1 MASIVWS
8 DMATSATLAPST
20 GGRLGYGRLF
30 GLNAFWFAGGA
41 HWQPISISLLPVGAM
56 LVSAHSPELVV
67 GRATAAGGIFAMLV
81 PILAGSLSDR
91 TSSRWGRRRP
101 WMVVGTIL
109 NVIGL
114 GLLAFAG
121 SPAMVVAAYVF
132 VQASNN
138 AASAAYAGV
147 IPDVVPAAE
156 RGRASGLLG
165 TMNQLG
171 TVVGVGLVGVVLA
184 ELGSNRRGLVAG
196 YGVIVVILLVSLV
209 ITIRAV
215 HEAPSNFRTQR
226 TMARTAP
233 SATALIAAIALL
245 VTVVAVLT
253 VLVFSLGTVAWA
265 VGGVAVVAGVV
276 AVGTGLRVPAFRT
289 FLAPFAEHDFL
300 WVFLTRFLTTLGIW
314 SVLPFVAFYFEDVV
328 HVHNSGAA
336 SAIWLLAVI
345 GGAILPSIIG
355 GQLSDRLGRRKPF
368 VYLSSGIQAAVVS
381 VLVFGLITSLPLMY
395 VLGIVYGVGYG
406 MYYAVDW
413 ALACDVLPDSEHAAG
428 KDMGLWHVSFT
439 LPQALAPAVL
449 AGVLYYFNHAGHT
462 VFGVATGHNLG
473 FRLVFGGAALWFIL
487 GTVLVSQIRGVR

>member
-1 MASIVWS
+1 
-8 DMATSATLAPST
+8 MATAATL
-20 GGRLGYGRLF
+20 GGGTTRQLGYRRLAA
-30 GLNAFWFAGGA
+30 LNAFWFGGGA

-56 LVSAHSPELVV
+56 LVSRHAPELVV

-81 PILAGSLSDR
+81 PILAGYLSDR

-101 WMVVGTIL
+101 WMVVGTVF

-114 GLLAFAG
+114 GLLAIAG
-121 SPAMVVAAYVF
+121 SPALVILAYVF

-147 IPDVVPAAE
+147 IPDVVPAPE

-184 ELGSNRRGLVAG
+184 EVGSNRAGLIGG
-196 YGVIVVILLVSLV
+196 YAVIVVILIASLLISV
-209 ITIRAV
+209 RAIR
-215 HEAPSNFRTQR
+215 EAPSTFRR
-226 TMARTAP
+226 ARDVARPSIPPMAITAAVSFVITV
-233 SATALIAAIALL
+233 SAIL
-245 VTVVAVLT
+245 V
-253 VLVFSLGTVAWA
+253 VLVVSLGTAAWII
-265 VGGVAVVAGVV
+265 GGVAAVAG
-276 AVGTGLRVPAFRT
+276 AVTLATGLRVPSIRG
-289 FLAPFAEHDFL
+289 FLSPFADHDFF

-314 SVLPFVAFYFEDVV
+314 SVLPFVAFYFEDVM
-328 HVHNSGAA
+328 HVSNSGAA

-345 GGAILPSIIG
+345 GGAIVPSIVG
-355 GQLSDRLGRRKPF
+355 GQLSDRLGRRKLF

-395 VLGIVYGVGYG
+395 VLGILYGIGYG

-413 ALACDVLPDSEHAAG
+413 ALACDVLPDSEGSAG
-428 KDMGLWHVSFT
+428 KDMGLWHTSFT

-462 VFGVATGHNLG
+462 VIGITTGHNLG

-487 GTVLVSQIRGVR
+487 GTVMVSQIRGVR

>member
-1 MASIVWS
+1 
-8 DMATSATLAPST
+8 MATAAAPKPATST
-20 GGRLGYGRLF
+20 RLGYGRLAA
-30 GLNAFWFAGGA
+30 LNAFWFGGGA

-56 LVSAHSPELVV
+56 LVSRHSPELVV

-81 PILAGSLSDR
+81 PILAGFLSDR

-101 WMVVGTIL
+101 WMVIGTVF

-121 SPAMVVAAYVF
+121 SPAMVIVAYVF

-147 IPDVVPAAE
+147 IPDVVPALE

-184 ELGSNRRGLVAG
+184 ELGSNRGGLIAG
-196 YGVIVVILLVSLV
+196 YGVIVVILLASLM
-209 ITIRAV
+209 ITVRAV
-215 HEAPSNFRTQR
+215 HEAPTNFRQARSDPQR
-226 TMARTAP
+226 SIPPMALA
-233 SATALIAAIALL
+233 AAISFLITL
-245 VTVVAVLT
+245 VAVLT
-253 VLVFSLGTVAWA
+253 VLIFSLGIVAWP
-265 VGGVAVVAGVV
+265 VGGVAIVSGVITV
-276 AVGTGLRVPAFRT
+276 STGLRVPAIRG
-289 FLAPFAEHDFL
+289 FLSPFAHRDFF
-300 WVFLTRFLTTLGIW
+300 WVFMTRFLTTLGIW
-314 SVLPFVAFYFEDVV
+314 SVLPFVAFYFQDVV
-328 HVHNSGAA
+328 RIHNAGAA

-355 GQLSDRLGRRKPF
+355 GHLSDRLSRRKPF

-381 VLVFGLITSLPLMY
+381 VLVCGLITSLPVMY
-395 VLGIVYGVGYG
+395 VLGICFGIGYG

-413 ALACDVLPDSEHAAG
+413 ALACDVLPDCEGSAG
-428 KDMGLWHVSFT
+428 KDMGLWHTSFT

-449 AGVLYYFNHAGHT
+449 AGVLYYFNQSGHT
-462 VFGVATGHNLG
+462 VIGLTTGHNLG

-487 GTVLVSQIRGVR
+487 GTVMVSQIRGVR

>member
-1 MASIVWS
+1 
-8 DMATSATLAPST
+8 MATTATLTPGTSR
-20 GGRLGYGRLF
+20 RLGYGRLAA
-30 GLNAFWFAGGA
+30 LNAFWFGGGA

-56 LVSAHSPELVV
+56 LVSRHAPELVV

-81 PILAGSLSDR
+81 PILAGYLSDR

-101 WMVVGTIL
+101 WMVVGTAF

-121 SPAMVVAAYVF
+121 SPAMVVLAYVF
-132 VQASNN
+132 VQSSNN

-147 IPDVVPAAE
+147 IPDVVPAME

-171 TVVGVGLVGVVLA
+171 TVVGVGLVGVVLG
-184 ELGSNRRGLVAG
+184 ELGSNRSGLIGG
-196 YGVIVVILLVSLV
+196 YAVIVVILLASLLISV
-209 ITIRAV
+209 RAI
-215 HEAPSNFRTQR
+215 HESPSNFRSPH
-226 TMARTAP
+226 TATRRQIP
-233 SATALIAAIALL
+233 PLALAAAVSFLVALA
-245 VTVVAVLT
+245 AVLT
-253 VLVFSLGTVAWA
+253 VLVFSLGTIAWA
-265 VGGVAVVAGVV
+265 VGGVALASGATAVA
-276 AVGTGLRVPAFRT
+276 TGLRVPGIRR
-289 FLAPFAEHDFL
+289 FLSPFANHDFF

-314 SVLPFVAFYFEDVV
+314 SVLPFVAFYFQDVI
-328 HVHNSGAA
+328 HVSNAGAA

-355 GQLSDRLGRRKPF
+355 GHLSDRLGRRKLF

-395 VLGIVYGVGYG
+395 VLGILFGIGYG

-413 ALACDVLPDSEHAAG
+413 ALACDVLPDCEGAAG
-428 KDMGLWHVSFT
+428 KDMGLWHTSFT

-462 VFGVATGHNLG
+462 VIGLTTGHNLG

-487 GTVLVSQIRGVR
+487 GTVMVSQIRGVR

>member
-1 MASIVWS
+1 
-8 DMATSATLAPST
+8 MATTAALAPA
-20 GGRLGYGRLF
+20 GGRRLGYGRLAA
-30 GLNAFWFAGGA
+30 LNAFWFGGGA

-81 PILAGSLSDR
+81 PIFAGHLSDR

-101 WMVVGTIL
+101 WMVIGTGF

-147 IPDVVPAAE
+147 IPDVVPADE

-184 ELGSNRRGLVAG
+184 ELGSNRSGIVAG
-196 YGVIVVILLVSLV
+196 YAVIVVIVLVSLLISV
-209 ITIRAV
+209 RAI

-226 TMARTAP
+226 GVRRDAP
-233 SATALIAAIALL
+233 TPMM
-245 VTVVAVLT
+245 VVACAAFVITVTAVLM
-253 VLVFSLGTVAWA
+253 VLVFSLGGVAWA
-265 VGGVAVVAGVV
+265 LGGVAVAAGGVAIG
-276 AVGTGLRVPAFRT
+276 AGLRVPTFRH
-289 FLAPFAEHDFL
+289 FLAPFTDHDFL

-314 SVLPFVAFYFEDVV
+314 SVLPFVAFYFKDVV
-328 HVHNSGAA
+328 RVHNAGAA

-345 GGAILPSIIG
+345 GGAIVPSIVG
-355 GQLSDRLGRRKPF
+355 GHLSDRLGKRKLF
-368 VYLSSGIQAAVVS
+368 VYLSSGTQAAVVS

-395 VLGIVYGVGYG
+395 VLGILFGIGYG

-413 ALACDVLPDSEHAAG
+413 ALACDVLPDCEHAAG
-428 KDMGLWHVSFT
+428 KDMGLWHTSFT
-439 LPQALAPAVL
+439 LPQALAPAIL
-449 AGVLYYFNHAGHT
+449 AGILYYFNQSGHI
-462 VFGVATGHNLG
+462 VLGMATGGNLG

-487 GTVLVSQIRGVR
+487 GTVMVFQIRGVR

>member
-1 MASIVWS
+1 MSTTA
-8 DMATSATLAPST
+8 ALAPAA
-20 GGRLGYGRLF
+20 GRRLGYGRLAA
-30 GLNAFWFAGGA
+30 LNAFWFGGGA

-56 LVSAHSPELVV
+56 LVSARSPELVV

-81 PILAGSLSDR
+81 PICAGYLSDR

-101 WMVVGTIL
+101 WMVVGTAF

-114 GLLAFAG
+114 ALLAGAG
-121 SPAMVVAAYVF
+121 NPAMVVAAYVF

-184 ELGSNRRGLVAG
+184 ELGSNRKGVIGG
-196 YGVIVVILLVSLV
+196 YAVIVVILLASLV
-209 ITIRAV
+209 ISVRSI
-215 HEAPSNFRTQR
+215 HEAPSNVR
-226 TMARTAP
+226 ALRTAP
-233 SATALIAAIALL
+233 RRAPPPMVITATAAFIITLI
-245 VTVVAVLT
+245 AVLT
-253 VLVFSLGTVAWA
+253 VLVFPLGTIAWA
-265 VGGVAVVAGVV
+265 IGGIAVAAGCVAVL
-276 AVGTGLRVPAFRT
+276 TGLRIPALRT
-289 FLAPFAEHDFL
+289 FLSPFADHDFL

-314 SVLPFVAFYFEDVV
+314 SVLPFVAFYFEDVM

-395 VLGIVYGVGYG
+395 VLGILYGIGYG

-413 ALACDVLPDSEHAAG
+413 ALACDVLPDCEHAAG
-428 KDMGLWHVSFT
+428 KDMGLWHTSFT

-449 AGVLYYFNHAGHT
+449 AGVLYYFNQAGHT
-462 VFGVATGHNLG
+462 VLGMSTGANLG

-487 GTVLVSQIRGVR
+487 GTVMVVKIRGVR